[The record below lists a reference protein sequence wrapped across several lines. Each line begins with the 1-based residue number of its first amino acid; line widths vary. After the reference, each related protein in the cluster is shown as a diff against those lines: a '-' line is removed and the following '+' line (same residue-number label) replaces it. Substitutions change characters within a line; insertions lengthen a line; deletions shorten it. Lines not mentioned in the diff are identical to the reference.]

1 MKPIRLLPVLAGA
14 ALLSGCIS
22 FGEDPPES
30 LLSLT
35 SATSANAGSG
45 ATGSQENALA
55 LVEFEA
61 PQRLDVT
68 RVPVQITDSSV
79 AYVPDAVWVEKPAR
93 LFRRLIAE
101 TIRAQSGRVVIDGDD
116 PGVMAA
122 TRLHGTLRDFG
133 FDARSGEAV
142 VAIDMARSG
151 EGSQVT
157 TRRFEARVPGV
168 VPEAGPVG
176 VALNQAAN
184 QVAGEIAAWVGGN

>member
-1 MKPIRLLPVLAGA
+1 MKPFRFLPALAAA
-14 ALLSGCIS
+14 ALLSGCVS

-30 LLSLT
+30 LLTLT
-35 SATSANAGSG
+35 PTAMATSGVG
-45 ATGSQENALA
+45 ATGTPDSAIA
-55 LVEFEA
+55 LVEFGA

-68 RVPVQITDSSV
+68 RVPVQVTDSTV
-79 AYVPDAVWVEKPAR
+79 AYVQDAVWVEKPAR

-101 TIRAQSGRVVIDGDD
+101 TIRVRSGRLVIDGDD

-133 FDARSGEAV
+133 YDARTGDVV

-151 EGSQVT
+151 ESAQVT

-168 VPEAGPVG
+168 LPEAGPVG

-184 QVAGEIAAWVGGN
+184 EVAGEIAAWAAG